1 VSDRA
6 PSRTVEFRLTDG
18 QQRRSGRGLIG
29 LAAMVWALGVVRF
42 AVAHR
47 LSQVGGWV
55 ALVALAALLAAA
67 VAGLRHIHPV
77 VVLADDAVLSHW
89 GPRHGRVAWVDVQDV
104 GIRERGTSRRVVLTH
119 GRGRTVLPV
128 PLTGGSLLGPG
139 VDPGLDEKV
148 DLIRRWWLERHET

>member
-6 PSRTVEFRLTDG
+6 PLRTVEFRLTDG

-47 LSQVGGWV
+47 LSQAGGWL
-55 ALVALAALLAAA
+55 ALMALAALLAAA
-67 VAGLRHIHPV
+67 VGGLRRVHPV
-77 VVLADDAVLSHW
+77 VVLADDAVLFHW
-89 GPRHGRVAWVDVQDV
+89 GPRHWRVPWADVRDV
-104 GIRERGTSRRVVLTH
+104 SVRERGTSRRVVVTH
-119 GRGRTVLPV
+119 DRGRTVLPV

-139 VDPGLDEKV
+139 VDPGLDDKV
-148 DLIRRWWLERHET
+148 DLIRRWWLERHGT